1 MKVTSFSYPPF
12 CQHKKKQT
20 SVKVTK
26 SGKFICGGKEMVFYD
41 LKGKR
46 IPRKD
51 VKMLFHKL
59 KKVM

>member
-1 MKVTSFSYPPF
+1 
-12 CQHKKKQT
+12 
-20 SVKVTK
+20 VKVTK